1 MKTEKEYLPIKIA
14 EKINKK
20 NRIRKGRVLYI
31 VEHQNSEFWFL
42 RRPLSVSGK
51 SERLIVSKATKMIEH

>member
-1 MKTEKEYLPIKIA
+1 MKDNKEYLPLKIA

-31 VEHQNSEFWFL
+31 IEFENDMFWYL
-42 RRPLSVSGK
+42 KRPLLVKGK
-51 SERLIVSKATKMIEH
+51 SERLIVNKKTRLIER